1 MTKTTA
7 QQYLEA
13 LLTQHPLPELPPERI
28 PIVTQDLGA
37 TASDVVSDLRSRVP
51 ELMHDLEDVLP
62 AILKELIREGRLVV
76 GEVGLDSPNAQ
87 VIPVG
92 EGQFVVALY
101 SGLFALLYR
110 IARPLA
116 SAVFRPAEGI
126 GSGIDMPTLA
136 RVVAEIFWWLQ
147 QTDDSFGPDYEVT
160 LDQKL
165 LANLLAVSAE
175 RFLLAHELGHV
186 YIAMGAMSH
195 AELAEEVNDSLEEH
209 LADVAALSFCVK
221 ACMAKHGTSDPTWL
235 AFTYAGAE
243 LTLQIWDV
251 MGRIGL
257 DFVDGTHP
265 LATQRIAVLRD
276 WLRSTCDSE
285 ATYDAIVMA
294 ATVIERAFGEI
305 SQIITQPGEHALTFE
320 AECEALIEEFERLLD
335 KCSGE
340 RIPDY
345 ATFYVDAPALLSRGY
360 PQSVLSRVFL
370 TVVDHFAEAMS
381 KDRDDADPKQI
392 LVRFNRFKLLF
403 GLVQQLPEPAKGL
416 YEGVLARLKG

>member
-1 MTKTTA
+1 MTQTAA

-13 LLTQHPLPELPPERI
+13 LLAQHPLPELPRERI
-28 PIVTQDLGA
+28 EMVTQDVGA
-37 TASDVVSDLRSRVP
+37 AARDAVSDLRGRVP
-51 ELMHDLEDVLP
+51 ELLLDLEAVLP
-62 AILKELIREGRLVV
+62 AILQDLIGEGRLVV
-76 GEVGLDSPNAQ
+76 GEVGLNSPNAQ
-87 VIPVG
+87 VIPV
-92 EGQFVVALY
+92 EDGQFVVVLY
-101 SGLFALLYR
+101 SGLFAFLYR

-147 QTDDSFGPDYEVT
+147 QTGDSFGPDYEVT

-186 YIAMGAMSH
+186 YVAMGAMSH
-195 AELAEEVNDSLEEH
+195 AEFAEEVNDSLEEH
-209 LADVAALSFCVK
+209 LADVAALSLCVK
-221 ACMAKHGTSDPTWL
+221 ACVAVHGTSDPTWL

-243 LTLQIWDV
+243 LALQIWDV

-257 DFVDGTHP
+257 DFVDGMHP
-265 LATQRIAVLRD
+265 PATQRIAVLRD
-276 WLRSTCDSE
+276 WLRGACGSE

-294 ATVIERAFGEI
+294 ATIIERAFGEI
-305 SQIITQPGEHALTFE
+305 TQIITQPGEHDLTFE

-345 ATFYVDAPALLSRGY
+345 TTFYVEAPAIVSRGY

-370 TVVDHFAEAMS
+370 TVVDHFAEVMS
-381 KDRDDADPKQI
+381 KDRDGADPKQI

-403 GLVQQLPEPAKGL
+403 GLIQQLPEPAKSL
-416 YEGVLARLKG
+416 YEGALERLKG